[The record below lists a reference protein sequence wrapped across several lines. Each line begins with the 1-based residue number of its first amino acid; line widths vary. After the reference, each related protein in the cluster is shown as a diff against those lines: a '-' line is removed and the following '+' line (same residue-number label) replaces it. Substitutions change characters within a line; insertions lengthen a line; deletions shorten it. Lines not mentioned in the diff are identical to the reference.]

1 MTNNWSQDTYI
12 KAYKFTANAHHR
24 QKIPGTEIPYIQHLS
39 FVSMEI
45 IAALNVEK
53 ERDGNLAVQ
62 CAILHD
68 TIEDTNITFEQIKS
82 EFGED
87 VASGVLALTK
97 DDSLPKEVRMS
108 DSLRRI
114 KVQPQEVW
122 MVKLADRIT
131 NLQPP
136 PQHWNQEKIIRYREE
151 AIVIYEALKEASP
164 FLASR
169 LADKIKGYKT
179 FII

>member
-1 MTNNWSQDTYI
+1 
-12 KAYKFTANAHHR
+12 
-24 QKIPGTEIPYIQHLS
+24 
-39 FVSMEI
+39 MEI

-169 LADKIKGYKT
+169 LADKIKGGATRYCEFGEK
-179 FII
+179 